1 MTCTEGPEIRFKP
14 WAAAARTRGR
24 PFVSQ
29 FTFFKKVP
37 ELKLPL
43 PTDICTYMR
52 TKITA
57 ISELIQKA
65 FVKHLIARA
74 CVGCQVFILKKH
86 AKTPKSDRPFPA
98 DKKSEENNDRMCPT
112 CFQKKDDRS
121 PSIFYI
127 RRLRVRS
134 EGTHQQPSEA
144 RHQARQEM
152 Q

>member
-1 MTCTEGPEIRFKP
+1 MTGNGVSETGEDDLHRRARDQIQP

-57 ISELIQKA
+57 ISELI
-65 FVKHLIARA
+65 
-74 CVGCQVFILKKH
+74 
-86 AKTPKSDRPFPA
+86 
-98 DKKSEENNDRMCPT
+98 
-112 CFQKKDDRS
+112 
-121 PSIFYI
+121 
-127 RRLRVRS
+127 
-134 EGTHQQPSEA
+134 
-144 RHQARQEM
+144 
-152 Q
+152 